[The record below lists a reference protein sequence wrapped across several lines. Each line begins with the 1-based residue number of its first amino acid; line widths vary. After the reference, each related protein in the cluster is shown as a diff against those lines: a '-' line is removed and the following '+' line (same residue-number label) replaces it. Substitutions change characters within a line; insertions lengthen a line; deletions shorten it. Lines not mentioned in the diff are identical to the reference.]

1 MNWKERGREW
11 VQRNLRLADHT
22 GFRHD
27 TVGRDLNPERK
38 QCPSNTNLRPLHHT
52 LQTYCRRKMV
62 SPRSVELNNAINP

>member
-1 MNWKERGREW
+1 MNWKARGRERE
-11 VQRNLRLADHT
+11 QRNLRLADHT

-38 QCPSNTNLRPLHHT
+38 TCTSNTDFRPRRHT
-52 LQTYCRRKMV
+52 LQRYCRRKMV